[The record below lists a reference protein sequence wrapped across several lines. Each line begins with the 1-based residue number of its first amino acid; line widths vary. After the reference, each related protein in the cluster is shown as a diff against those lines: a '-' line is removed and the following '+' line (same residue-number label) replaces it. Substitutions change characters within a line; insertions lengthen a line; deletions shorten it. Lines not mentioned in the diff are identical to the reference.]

1 MFPFLKNRRRQ
12 QLLAAAPTADFIDII
27 RKNIAVYPLLSPA
40 EQQKLLEIAKV
51 IAAERSFYG
60 VSNFEITAEVIT
72 TISAQAALLVLH
84 GDGYYFDR
92 VGTILVHNKTP
103 KVKMVH
109 ALGGAE
115 LVEEDVPIDGQH
127 MEQGEIRLAWS
138 QVLAGCRDPHDGYN
152 VVLHEFAHHLD
163 WLDGEI
169 DGVPPLPRSVD
180 RNNWLDVFETEV
192 DYLRTELR
200 AGRETLLPD
209 HASDSTIELFAY
221 ATEAFFEIPHDLA
234 DYHPDLFTC
243 LLSFYITDPRT
254 WFSETNRR

>member
-1 MFPFLKNRRRQ
+1 MFPFFKNRRRQ
-12 QLLAAAPTADFIDII
+12 QLLAAAPPANFVEII
-27 RKNIAVYPLLSPA
+27 HKNSAFYPFLTPA
-40 EQQKLLEIAKV
+40 EQQQLLDIAKI
-51 IAAERSFYG
+51 IAAERHFYG
-60 VSNFEITAEVIT
+60 VGDFAITDEVIA

-115 LVEEDVPIDGQH
+115 LVEEGVAISGQH
-127 MEQGEIRLAWS
+127 LEQGEVRLAWNE
-138 QVLAGCRDPHDGYN
+138 VLTGCRDPHDGYN

-169 DGVPPLPRSVD
+169 DGVPPLSRNID
-180 RNNWLDVFETEV
+180 REHWLDVFETEV

-221 ATEAFFEIPHDLA
+221 ATEAFFEIPHELA
-234 DYHPDLFTC
+234 DHHPDLFTC
-243 LLSFYITDPRT
+243 LLSFYITDPRN
-254 WFSETNRR
+254 WFPK